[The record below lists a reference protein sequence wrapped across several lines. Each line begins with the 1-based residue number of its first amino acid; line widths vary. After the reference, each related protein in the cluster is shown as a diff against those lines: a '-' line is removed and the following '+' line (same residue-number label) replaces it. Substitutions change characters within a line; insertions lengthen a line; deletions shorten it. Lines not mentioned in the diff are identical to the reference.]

1 MSGPLLLVSATA
13 EEARPLREA
22 LDGASLPARWGHAWE
37 GRLGDVDVVL
47 THLGVGKANT
57 AAGLALALERWRP
70 EAVVQYGIG
79 GAFVGSFL
87 SSGMVAVASTDV
99 HVDTGA
105 GEADAW
111 EDMESVG
118 FPLLEGPPPRFNE
131 MPTDR
136 RLSERLAAPSAAP
149 LLRFATSERVT
160 GSLEEADRLQ
170 RRFDVAIESMEGA
183 AAAQVCLALGVPF
196 AEIRAVSNVV
206 GERDRRTWDVPRA
219 IRAVQGALGAA
230 LPDLAASR

>member
-87 SSGMVAVASTDV
+87 SSGMVAVASADV

-149 LLRFATSERVT
+149 LLRFATSE
-160 GSLEEADRLQ
+160 RLQ

>member
-1 MSGPLLLVSATA
+1 MTAPVLLVSATA
-13 EEARPLREA
+13 EEARPLRHA
-22 LDGASLPARWGHAWE
+22 LDGASLPVRWGHAWE
-37 GRLGDVDVVL
+37 GRLGDTDVVL
-47 THLGVGKANT
+47 THLGVGKVNT

-70 EAVVQYGIG
+70 EAVVQFGIG
-79 GAFVGSFL
+79 GTFVGSFL
-87 SSGMVAVASTDV
+87 SLGMVAVASVDI

-105 GEADAW
+105 GEPDAW
-111 EDMESVG
+111 EDMQSLG
-118 FPLLEGPPPRFNE
+118 FPLLDGPPPRFNE

-160 GSLEEADRLQ
+160 GSLEAAERVQ

-196 AEIRAVSNVV
+196 AEIRAVSNIV
-206 GERDRRTWDVPRA
+206 GERDRRSWDAPRA
-219 IRAVQGALGAA
+219 IRAVGEALGAA
-230 LPDLAASR
+230 LPELAGSP